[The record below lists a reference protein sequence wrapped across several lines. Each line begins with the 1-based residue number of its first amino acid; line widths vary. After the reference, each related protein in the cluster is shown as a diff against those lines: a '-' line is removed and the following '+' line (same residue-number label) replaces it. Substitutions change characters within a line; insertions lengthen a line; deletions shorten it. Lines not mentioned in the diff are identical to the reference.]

1 MAKYG
6 ERNQKGATLSDKK
19 AEKHRRQRE
28 FLTIMIGGKQKRVR
42 RESSFDITSAD
53 DITLHQLGLWHIIEE
68 RKNLSEKQDTQNPS
82 GSSDNIQF

>member
-1 MAKYG
+1 MSKRKLTSA
-6 ERNQKGATLSDKK
+6 EK
-19 AEKHRRQRE
+19 AEKRRRKRE
-28 FLTIMIGGKQKRVR
+28 FKSIMIGGKQKRVR

-68 RKNLSEKQDTQNPS
+68 RKNLSEKPDTQNSS